1 MIYKRY
7 FPPKILNDFLKNHN
21 DRLDYNILGH
31 SVNNLP
37 IYELNIGTGK
47 KRILMWSQMHGNES
61 TTTKALLDF
70 IPWLLDSNQ
79 KNLLNTFTFYIIPQL
94 NPDGAEAYT
103 RLNANQFD
111 LNRDAIEL
119 SQPESLLLR
128 NAYDRI
134 TPDYALNLHGQR
146 TIYSAGLN
154 GGPATLSF
162 LAPSADL
169 DRSITSARK
178 TAMSAIVSI
187 YMALCKEL
195 PDGIGRY
202 DDTFNP
208 NCVGDTFTR
217 KGTPTILFEAGHY
230 PGDYQR
236 EMCRKFVFKALKALI
251 KYLENDNEVYS
262 IEQYLKIPK
271 NTDDYVDLIVSNIDI
286 SVDGKILKN
295 QQLAI
300 QYIEELKDGEVIFT
314 PSFHDFGGQLS
325 QKAHRYV
332 DLSFDDLSDSIL
344 YFKDKIIK
352 NSKFDKLFSVNH

>member
-21 DRLDYNILGH
+21 DRLDYNIIGH
-31 SVNNLP
+31 SVNDLP
-37 IYELNIGTGK
+37 IYELKIGTGK

-169 DRSITSARK
+169 NRSITSARK
-178 TAMSAIVSI
+178 TAMSAIGSI

-217 KGTPTILFEAGHY
+217 EGTPTILFEAGHY

-251 KYLENDNEVYS
+251 IYLENDNEVYS

-271 NTDDYVDLIVSNIDI
+271 NTDNYVDLIVTNIDI
-286 SVDGKILKN
+286 SVDGKIFKN

-314 PSFHDFGGQLS
+314 PSFHDFGSQLS
-325 QKAHRYV
+325 QKAHRYIN
-332 DLSFDDLSDSIL
+332 LPFDDLSDSIL

-352 NSKFDKLFSVNH
+352 NTKFDKLFSINH